1 MLRAQPLKVQKKL
14 LSYKRVPE
22 NIYTVVAKIS
32 LENVPN
38 KEPLLAEF
46 ILNTNLGNLQTIF
59 LRVFDSFVGLE
70 LKALVS
76 KDTLNKI
83 RECTSDYPYY
93 CLDCV
98 FHNEVSYC
106 H

>member
-38 KEPLLAEF
+38 KRPLLAEF
-46 ILNTNLGNLQTIF
+46 ILNTNLGNLKTIF
-59 LRVFDSFVGLE
+59 LRVFDSFVGLA

-76 KDTLNKI
+76 KDTLK
-83 RECTSDYPYY
+83 
-93 CLDCV
+93 
-98 FHNEVSYC
+98 
-106 H
+106 